1 MGLIFLLALVLA
13 AAFYWWQSGMVPFW
27 DSILGDDPAN
37 RPNRSQM
44 ADQPEPP
51 PPPVAEQPPSGYP
64 MPELADKD
72 KLAKPLPQVDKSDGP
87 ILEALVGSFRADGL
101 AEFINMQDYVRRLV
115 ITVDNLPRE
124 LVPSQMSMVQ
134 RIPGLLD
141 VDKSGDVITLSSSN
155 YARYDPFVS
164 FAESLDP
171 RLLVS
176 LYLRFYPLLDQT
188 YKEIGH
194 PTGRFHDRMVVAIDD
209 MLAAPTPTGPIELVQ
224 PKVLYR
230 FIDPELQKLSAGQK
244 IMIRV
249 GPENAALL
257 KQVLRRLR
265 KELLGQPVN

>member
-27 DSILGDDPAN
+27 DSMLGFDGSS
-37 RPNRSQM
+37 RPNRPQM
-44 ADQPEPP
+44 
-51 PPPVAEQPPSGYP
+51 AEQPDPAPPVVEQKPFEYP
-64 MPELADKD
+64 MPELAEKP
-72 KLAKPLPQVDKSDGP
+72 ANPLPPVDKSDGP
-87 ILEALVGSFRADGL
+87 ILEALAGSFRADGL

-134 RIPGLLD
+134 RIPGLID
-141 VDKSGDVITLSSSN
+141 VEKQGDVVTLSARN
-155 YARYDPFVS
+155 YARYDAFVA

-188 YKEIGH
+188 YKQIGH
-194 PTGRFHDRMVVAIDD
+194 PTGRFHDRMIVAIDD
-209 MLAAPTPTGPIELVQ
+209 MLAAPTPTGPIELIQ

-249 GPENAALL
+249 GPENAAQLMT
-257 KQVLRRLR
+257 VLRRLR